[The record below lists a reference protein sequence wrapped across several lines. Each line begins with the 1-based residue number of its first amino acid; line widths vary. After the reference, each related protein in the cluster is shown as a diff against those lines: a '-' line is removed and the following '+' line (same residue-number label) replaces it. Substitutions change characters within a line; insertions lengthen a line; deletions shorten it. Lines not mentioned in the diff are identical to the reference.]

1 MNTLDAIQ
9 NRRSIRKFKPDSVP
23 KDLIDKILES
33 AIKAPSAMNRQP
45 WRFIVL
51 TGVQKDQLLHKIHN
65 RIAKS
70 KLFKGISHGALTTV
84 AIMQKAPVLIL
95 VFNAEKK
102 AGGLIRL
109 FTSVYDVMHLQSLGA
124 AIENMLLAAQELG
137 LGTLWIGHVFL
148 ALKEIR
154 TFTKRNQEFIAAVS
168 LGFPDESP
176 KARPRKGLPDVVAW
190 FE

>member
-1 MNTLDAIQ
+1 MNALDAIQ

-23 KDLIDKILES
+23 KELIDRILDS
-33 AIKAPSAMNRQP
+33 ATKAPSAMNRQP

-51 TGVQKDQLLHKIHN
+51 TGAQKDQLLLKIQN
-65 RIAKS
+65 RIVKS
-70 KLFKGISHGALTTV
+70 KLIKSFSHGALTTV
-84 AIMQKAPVLIL
+84 AVMRKAPVLIL
-95 VFNAEKK
+95 VFNSEKK

-109 FTSVYDVMHLQSLGA
+109 FTSAYDVMHLQSIGA

-148 ALKEIR
+148 AVKEIR
-154 TFTKRNQEFIAAVS
+154 TFTNRNQEFIAAVS

-176 KARPRKGLPDVVAW
+176 QARPRKSLPDVVAW
-190 FE
+190 FK